1 MMETLCLTMVVLASA
16 SSKQDSTELQML
28 LRRLTPFAR
37 RFEVMVS
44 RKPPRL
50 ETMETQFLAMGD
62 QILVPSSSDIRELEV
77 PQSQHRHASKFEE
90 MESLMEFQVIVTMET
105 QSVGMV
111 EAPTAKLKKATAAQ
125 KQLWAPFQYDQKSE
139 EMGND

>member
-1 MMETLCLTMVVLASA
+1 MTETLCLTMVVLASA

-37 RFEVMVS
+37 RFEVMGS

-62 QILVPSSSDIRELEV
+62 QILVLSSPDIRELEV

-90 MESLMEFQVIVTMET
+90 MESPMEFQATVTTGT

-111 EAPTAKLKKATAAQ
+111 EAQTAKLKKATAAQ
-125 KQLWAPFQYDQKSE
+125 KQLWVPFQCDQKSE
-139 EMGND
+139 EMEND